1 MKPAGRVLLYAL
13 NKIPPPPYI
22 TAAVLKLV
30 IYARVAERVLIN
42 DDKRVI
48 SAAVTGGGAEVLIRL
63 GRVRTWERW
72 ESPTGF
78 SRSWISKRVRRR
90 VT

>member
-13 NKIPPPPYI
+13 NKIPPPYI

-72 ESPTGF
+72 ESLTGF